1 MVHGKAE
8 EFAVLER
15 GMLVR
20 LEQSQHLR
28 GRLNY
33 TTSEER
39 TTRTAP
45 STPTLHRQTLSMFDA
60 IPLQKRADT
69 ERLKGRLS
77 CLSSHTLA
85 RALTSWKCSFYSF
98 KTRRHYPSQNIGFI
112 TAFLAKAA
120 MMLFASDATSV
131 KSPSKARPSIRCQS

>member
-20 LEQSQHLR
+20 LEQSQDLR

-39 TTRTAP
+39 TTRTSP

-60 IPLQKRADT
+60 VPLHKRADT
-69 ERLKGRLS
+69 ERLKDRPS
-77 CLSSHTLA
+77 CLFSHTPV
-85 RALTSWKCSFYSF
+85 RALTMGETHSI
-98 KTRRHYPSQNIGFI
+98 PSRLDGI
-112 TAFLAKAA
+112 THLRILA
-120 MMLFASDATSV
+120 L
-131 KSPSKARPSIRCQS
+131 